1 MFSLEVWGQKLH
13 KPYFPNVHFA
23 LLFRIDKS
31 SLGVSHIGVATPW
44 DDCPYAKSNANT
56 FVRARA
62 YRVFLTSC
70 VGINLGDI
78 PRGLRHPW
86 DVPSVDPST
95 LGRKTL
101 YELASLKYCYN
112 NFSPMDFP
120 NLTTHAILKVT
131 IHKVHNHNTQ
141 NQNVAG
147 TSNTCATLCIWFNW
161 TLKGWWQV
169 WWIFVWIAP
178 ICHILVDT
186 IN

>member
-1 MFSLEVWGQKLH
+1 MS
-13 KPYFPNVHFA
+13 
-23 LLFRIDKS
+23 R
-31 SLGVSHIGVATPW
+31 IGVATPR

-78 PRGLRHPW
+78 PRGLRHPR

-112 NFSPMDFP
+112 KFDE
-120 NLTTHAILKVT
+120 KVPLS
-131 IHKVHNHNTQ
+131 
-141 NQNVAG
+141 NVVLG
-147 TSNTCATLCIWFNW
+147 
-161 TLKGWWQV
+161 
-169 WWIFVWIAP
+169 AP
-178 ICHILVDT
+178 FHLPLEARLLMR
-186 IN
+186 

>member
-1 MFSLEVWGQKLH
+1 MLPIFYQYHIIKMSCS
-13 KPYFPNVHFA
+13 
-23 LLFRIDKS
+23 LLFRIDKT
-31 SLGVSHIGVATPW
+31 SLGVSRIGVATPR

-62 YRVFLTSC
+62 YRVFQTSC
-70 VGINLGDI
+70 V
-78 PRGLRHPW
+78 
-86 DVPSVDPST
+86 
-95 LGRKTL
+95 GRKTL